1 MIDRLFTA
9 ALAFTLL
16 VGATV
21 AVANAWFDSRT
32 TTQVVRLPQVTVVVE
47 RAPARID
54 LARTD
59 LAGSQEGQ
67 PASVQ

>member
-16 VGATV
+16 IGATF

-32 TTQVVRLPQVTVVVE
+32 TTQVTHLPQVTVVAK
-47 RAPARID
+47 RTPARIE
-54 LARTD
+54 LASREAAEPST
-59 LAGSQEGQ
+59 LQ
-67 PASVQ
+67 